1 MVMTKRDR
9 IRVKLKSGDTH
20 IRILLS
26 HMMHSGHGKTLD
38 GEPIPEEFIQ
48 DIRCW
53 RNNEEVLSIK
63 CGSATAR
70 NPYFSFQLKGGEIG
84 DKIAV
89 RWVDNLGEKGGVETE
104 VI

>member
-1 MVMTKRDR
+1 MVMTQRDR
-9 IRVKLKSGDTH
+9 IRVKLKSGGTQ

-26 HMMHSGHGKTLD
+26 HMMHSGRGKTIG
-38 GEPIPEEFIQ
+38 GEIIPEKYIQ

-53 RNNEEVLSIK
+53 RNGEEVLGIK

-70 NPYFSFQLKGGEIG
+70 NPYFSFQLAGGEVG
-84 DKIAV
+84 DKIEV
-89 RWVDNLGEKGGVETE
+89 RWVDNLGKKGGVETE